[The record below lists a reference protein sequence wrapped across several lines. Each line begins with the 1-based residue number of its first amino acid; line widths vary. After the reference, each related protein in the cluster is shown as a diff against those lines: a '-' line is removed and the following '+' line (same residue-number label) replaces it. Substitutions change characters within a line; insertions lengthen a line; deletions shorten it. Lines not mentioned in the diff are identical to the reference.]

1 MRLQRTAPAVPHW
14 GPWTTS
20 EPTPS
25 FAPLPQPISWGA
37 RRCRR
42 CGFNLVAEG
51 DAPGFFHQFGAS
63 AILYLLGLV
72 AFAGAAAALAMGYA
86 LAALAA
92 LLLGL
97 ALIFVGYGR
106 HGFTGFLLP

>member
-1 MRLQRTAPAVPHW
+1 MDDERTD
-14 GPWTTS
+14 S
-20 EPTPS
+20 ELCPRCR
-25 FAPLPQPISWGA
+25 QPISWGA